1 MQCSVT
7 CALGVQTREVACVTF
22 KGSGVELDESECGN
36 MTRPS
41 VERDCYLDPCPEPY
55 GCGQTFETVD
65 STLYSLQS
73 PGYPSDY
80 PNDLDCSRFLQA
92 PEGSHIQITFTDFS
106 LEEGCPYD
114 RVMVSTYTRRMAS
127 HIYAARHYRLSL

>member
-7 CALGVQTREVACVTF
+7 CALGVQTREVTCVTF

-41 VERDCYLDPCPEPY
+41 EQRECYLDPCPEPY
-55 GCGQTFETVD
+55 GCGETYETEGT
-65 STLYSLQS
+65 TLYSLQS
-73 PGYPSDY
+73 PGYPDEY
-80 PNDLDCSRFLQA
+80 PPDQECSRFLQA
-92 PEGSHIQITFTDFS
+92 PEGNHIEITFTDFA

-114 RVMVSTYTRRMAS
+114 RVMVSATRKQV
-127 HIYAARHYRLSL
+127 LSFH